1 MRKIKDTRG
10 SKDPPGSKVHGMN
23 VRQNSRKKIVI
34 NYANP
39 AAFPRVEDK
48 SRQPA
53 KYEVSPATF
62 TASRARTE
70 MMFIGSKLG
79 LSKNIN
85 LHCLSF
91 LKT

>member
-23 VRQNSRKKIVI
+23 VPQNSRKKIVI

-39 AAFPRVEDK
+39 AAFPRVVDK

-53 KYEVSPATF
+53 KYAGFS
-62 TASRARTE
+62 AR
-70 MMFIGSKLG
+70 FRRL
-79 LSKNIN
+79 LS
-85 LHCLSF
+85 LLREPVQR
-91 LKT
+91 